1 LKIITKIQE
10 FKNYIRLLKDKNNI
24 ISFIPTMGNLHNGHL
39 SLIDK
44 AMEIDSKKIV
54 SIYINPLQFNNKDDF
69 DKYPR
74 NIDKDIDSL
83 VNKDI
88 ECLFIPNE
96 DILKDVISIN
106 ELPNGFS
113 QNLCGK
119 YRVNHFLGV
128 YKIVLKLFNL
138 IQPDY
143 VFFGE
148 KDYQQLLLIKFLI
161 IKNKFNIKIIECPT
175 IRDSNGLALSSRNN
189 LLKTKDKILAS
200 NIFKLMQKYSED
212 FVFNKKPL
220 IYFKDKLDDSIET
233 EYCEVIEVKE
243 LFHIHGL
250 GNINLDRNSEYRLF
264 YAGYISGVRLIDNLS
279 FNID

>member
-1 LKIITKIQE
+1 
-10 FKNYIRLLKDKNNI
+10 
-24 ISFIPTMGNLHNGHL
+24 MGNLHNGHL